1 MATLRFVVLGG
12 SFGGLISAYELR
24 KVLPRAHEVLLIS
37 NARTFVYRPALPFVA
52 LGTRDPGAITAELEP
67 SLKKRGIGFLQAT
80 VTRID
85 PVTRRVFTSM
95 GHVDYDYVVVA
106 LGAHLEREAVAGLDA
121 YTECILW
128 LDDALRVRE
137 KLRGFSGG
145 HIAVLEVQETPLRC
159 PAYEIAF
166 GLDAYLRRR
175 ALREKSC
182 IHFITYAESPFD
194 VGGPKASK
202 IVAQEF
208 ERRGIDVHTG
218 AAVSRIADGIVYTRD
233 GEAFEANLIL
243 AFPPYRGTDAVLRSK
258 GVGDSRGFI
267 PVHTTMES
275 QRFPRLYAVGDAVAF
290 PGPKSGRMAE
300 VQAKVAA
307 HNIAC
312 QVAARGKYKNY
323 RSHVVCAMDMG
334 DGKGMFAYRKEA
346 PGQGPLRFSFA
357 MPGRWPAIAKS
368 ALERYFMT
376 AHF

>member
-1 MATLRFVVLGG
+1 
-12 SFGGLISAYELR
+12 
-24 KVLPRAHEVLLIS
+24 
-37 NARTFVYRPALPFVA
+37 
-52 LGTRDPGAITAELEP
+52 
-67 SLKKRGIGFLQAT
+67 
-80 VTRID
+80 D

-128 LDDALRVRE
+128 LDVALRVRE

-175 ALREKSC
+175 ALREMSC

-194 VGGPKASK
+194 VGGPNASK

-243 AFPPYRGTDAVLRSK
+243 A
-258 GVGDSRGFI
+258 
-267 PVHTTMES
+267 
-275 QRFPRLYAVGDAVAF
+275 
-290 PGPKSGRMAE
+290 
-300 VQAKVAA
+300 
-307 HNIAC
+307 
-312 QVAARGKYKNY
+312 
-323 RSHVVCAMDMG
+323 
-334 DGKGMFAYRKEA
+334 
-346 PGQGPLRFSFA
+346 
-357 MPGRWPAIAKS
+357 
-368 ALERYFMT
+368 
-376 AHF
+376 